1 MGSTP
6 IGVSFEAN
14 NTKISHVPQYR
25 EIRANY
31 DRNTIVVYQAYRAQ
45 IADAA
50 LAAGKFVPPFSLGRM
65 TWIKPSFLWMME
77 RSNWGRKSG
86 QERIL
91 AIRITRQGWEAALS
105 QAVLTS
111 FDASVHT
118 NINNWRSQFD
128 QAIVHVQWDPERS
141 IYGKKQ
147 EYRSIQIGLSRRI
160 IQQYV
165 DEWTVEIT
173 DYTELTHKIR
183 RLCDE
188 GHFDGAK
195 RQLPNEKTYAVNEQI
210 MYRLGMQTSN
220 R

>member
-1 MGSTP
+1 M
-6 IGVSFEAN
+6 
-14 NTKISHVPQYR
+14 PQYR

-31 DRNTIVVYQAYRAQ
+31 DRDTITVYQAYRPE

-91 AIRITRQGWEAALS
+91 AIRITRQGWESALS

-111 FDASVHT
+111 YDAAVHK
-118 NINNWRSQFD
+118 NIDDWRTQFD

-147 EYRSIQIGLSRRI
+147 DYRSIQVGLSRHI

-165 DEWTVEIT
+165 DEWTVKIT
-173 DYTELTHKIR
+173 DQTELAHKIR

-195 RQLPNEKTYAVNEQI
+195 RHLPNEKIYSVNEQI
-210 MYRLGMQTSN
+210 MNRLGMQKSD